1 MRGRQGLVFLDFCK
15 KPISEVL
22 LLPSLTPAITYNGW
36 CHDRKEHKATMS
48 NKIVT
53 ETRFLGMYIFAMSIA
68 IALFA
73 FAYTIIFDM
82 AGTLPIT
89 RICNIIIVCASGIGI
104 VYSYLAAE
112 AMPERQLA
120 RTYARRDAVIITTMS
135 VYFITA
141 SSMFGMLTDTMRR
154 GLATVAVM
162 SLPATVAGTVI
173 IVATIVSMILL
184 TILDGSA
191 AEEIADIEARR
202 RPETIET
209 SIGKGPDVIVTS
221 YDVRSENMASRA
233 VIANGENGDPDDGV
247 QNFIPLSQMGVERIR
262 SPHPLVLS
270 SMDAATKQ
278 QHEID
283 EQRKAASR
291 QRRAER
297 KERAKGWLSG
307 ASQRLVELTKG
318 AWAATVAS
326 LSEFATIAKAWG
338 TATSEWASQLLS
350 AAALGTNKV
359 IGLAVGFLRDGAK
372 ALSEKMA
379 SDEATTTDLV
389 SQPTPAGEDDG
400 TWDDGRATG
409 LGTLPD
415 TGGGDGETPL
425 CPKVPATGT
434 ASEEDASDD
443 ILDYAVP
450 PFLRAYARASR
461 QRDDRD

>member
-1 MRGRQGLVFLDFCK
+1 
-15 KPISEVL
+15 
-22 LLPSLTPAITYNGW
+22 
-36 CHDRKEHKATMS
+36 MS

-112 AMPERQLA
+112 AMPEKRLA
-120 RTYARRDAVIITTMS
+120 RTYARRDAVIITIMS

-141 SSMFGMLTDTMRR
+141 GSMLGMLTDAMRR
-154 GLATVAVM
+154 GLAAVAVM

-173 IVATIVSMILL
+173 IVVTIVSMILL

-191 AEEIADIEARR
+191 AEEIADIETRR
-202 RPETIET
+202 HLETIDP

-221 YDVRSENMASRA
+221 DDVRNENMASKA
-233 VIANGENGDPDDGV
+233 VIANGEAGDPDDGV

-262 SPHPLVLS
+262 SPHPLVQN
-270 SMDAATKQ
+270 SMDAATRQ

-291 QRRAER
+291 QRMAER
-297 KERAKGWLSG
+297 KERAKVWISG

-318 AWAATVAS
+318 AWAVAVAS

-338 TATSEWASQLLS
+338 TAIGKWASQFLS
-350 AAALGTNKV
+350 TVALGTHKA
-359 IGLAVGFLRDGAK
+359 IGLTVGFLRNGAK

-379 SDEATTTDLV
+379 QKMAPDEATTTDLV
-389 SQPTPAGEDDG
+389 GQPTTAGEDDG
-400 TWDDGRATG
+400 TSGNGGGATG

-415 TGGGDGETPL
+415 TGGGKIPP
-425 CPKVPATGT
+425 CPRVPATDT
-434 ASEEDASDD
+434 ASEGDASND

-461 QRDDRD
+461 QRDNRG